1 MLPCVSLFP
10 SAVSSLSVGCAVLS
24 VDIMDISGE
33 HQNDVNHD
41 MTKSR
46 LDQTGTML
54 EAPGKKGTFVLAVR

>member
-1 MLPCVSLFP
+1 
-10 SAVSSLSVGCAVLS
+10 VLS

-46 LDQTGTML
+46 LDSGGRML
-54 EAPGKKGTFVLAVR
+54 EAPGAKGVPPR